1 MPLSRAEIGTLLS
14 LCLFH
19 QPVWETDETP
29 NPEANLNEDE
39 IPINENK
46 TFMEISADFTEVFKE
61 QYKAPFSNLPAFVK
75 DYINRMPARST
86 NVLQKAKMVFRKLH
100 QSQNKLKQLIFF

>member
-1 MPLSRAEIGTLLS
+1 VPLSRAEIGTLLS
-14 LCLFH
+14 LCVFH

-46 TFMEISADFTEVFKE
+46 TFI
-61 QYKAPFSNLPAFVK
+61 YIYGNFS
-75 DYINRMPARST
+75 
-86 NVLQKAKMVFRKLH
+86 
-100 QSQNKLKQLIFF
+100 